1 MITIIDYGSGN
12 IKAITN
18 MYNLLKIPYSLAS
31 TANQLDAA
39 KKIILPGVGSFDHC
53 MKKLIDSGMVSDLH
67 KKVIDEKVPVLG
79 IYRHLMSNLRRK
91 ET

>member
-39 KKIILPGVGSFDHC
+39 KIILPGVGSFDHLYE
-53 MKKLIDSGMVSDLH
+53 KLIDSGMVSALH
-67 KKVIDEKVPVLG
+67 KKVID
-79 IYRHLMSNLRRK
+79 
-91 ET
+91 